1 MNEFASLISHRD
13 ANWYAIQKDI
23 KVDDREYL
31 ERTAAITD
39 LSDQLA
45 SFNDTASI
53 IKQLDLVIS
62 VDTSVAHLAGAMGK
76 PVWILLPF
84 HPDFRWLRETTESP
98 WYPSARLYR
107 QTKDG
112 DWTDVLAAVARD
124 LNAP

>member
-1 MNEFASLISHRD
+1 MISHRD